1 MRTLEFLTYDVFT
14 ERRFGGNPLGIFP
27 EAAGLTDEEM
37 QTIAR
42 ELNLSET
49 VFLSSPVEGGHTA
62 VRIFTPGFE
71 VPFAGH
77 PTVGT
82 GCYLADAGLV
92 EFDGEEASI
101 VLEEGVGPVP
111 VAIRRT
117 EGRPTFARLTA
128 AQVPMVQPAGLG
140 AEDVAR
146 IVRLTPDDLAD
157 TLEGAVCEATYA
169 SAGLPYLVIP
179 LRDTKA
185 LRHASLDDEART
197 RLVPSN
203 APGRFI
209 YLVAPADNDDS
220 DYRVR
225 MFAPEAGVPED
236 PATGSAAAAFG
247 GFLGTRLPDGPHRR
261 TLEQG
266 IEMGRPSRI
275 ELEVDVRHGAADRT
289 TVGGYAVPVTRGT
302 LEMDS

>member
-1 MRTLEFLTYDVFT
+1 MRKFEFLTYDVFT
-14 ERRFGGNPLGIFP
+14 DRRFGGNPLGIFP
-27 EAAGLTDEEM
+27 DAADLDDSEM
-37 QTIAR
+37 QAIAR

-49 VFLSSPVEGGHTA
+49 VFLSAPKEGGHTA

-82 GCYLADAGLV
+82 ACYLADAGRV
-92 EFDGEEASI
+92 VFDGAHASI
-101 VLEEGVGPVP
+101 VLEERVGPVT
-111 VAIRRT
+111 VTIRPA
-117 EGRPTFARLTA
+117 EDGPTFARLTA
-128 AQVPMVQPAGLG
+128 AEVPMVQNAGLSR
-140 AEDVAR
+140 EDAAR
-146 IVRLTPDDLAD
+146 IVRLTPHDLAD
-157 TLEGAVCEATYA
+157 TLEGSPCEATYA
-169 SAGLPYLVIP
+169 STGLPYLVIP
-179 LRDTKA
+179 VRDPGA
-185 LRHASLDDEART
+185 LARAVLDDTARAEV
-197 RLVPSN
+197 VPSN

-209 YLVAPADNDDS
+209 YLVAPVDAGDA

-247 GFLGTRLPDGPHRR
+247 GYLGTLLLDGLHRR

-275 ELEVDVRHGAADRT
+275 ELEVDVRAGVADRI
-289 TVGGYAVPVTRGT
+289 TVGGHAVAVTRGT
-302 LEMDS
+302 LELDS

>member
-1 MRTLEFLTYDVFT
+1 MRTLEFRTYDVFT
-14 ERRFGGNPLGIFP
+14 DRRFGGNPLGIFP
-27 EAAGLTDEEM
+27 DADGLEDAEM
-37 QTIAR
+37 QAIAR

-49 VFLSSPVEGGHTA
+49 VFLSSPRKGGHTA

-82 GCYLADAGLV
+82 GCYLADAGRV
-92 EFDGEEASI
+92 DFDGDHASI
-101 VLEEGVGPVP
+101 VLQERIGPVP
-111 VAIRRT
+111 VTIRRSD
-117 EGRPTFARLTA
+117 EEPTFARLTA
-128 AQVPMVQPAGLG
+128 AQVPMVRNADLSREN
-140 AEDVAR
+140 AAR
-146 IVRLTPDDLAD
+146 IVRLEPDALAE
-157 TLEGAVCEATYA
+157 TLEGSPCEATYA

-179 LRDTKA
+179 VRDTGA
-185 LRHASLDDEART
+185 LARATLDDAVRAEV
-197 RLVPSN
+197 VPPN

-209 YLVAPADNDDS
+209 YLVAPSTSDDV

-247 GFLGTRLPDGPHRR
+247 GYLGTRLPDGLHHR

-275 ELEVDVRHGAADRT
+275 ELEVDVRAGAADRT
-289 TVGGYAVPVTRGT
+289 TVGGHAVPVTRGT
-302 LEMDS
+302 LELDS